1 MHHLLVEHDM
11 GLVMDVCDN
20 ILAISFGKKL
30 AQGSAKEIHPN
41 KDVQAAYLG
50 APEEVED
57 EELLEIRNLVVR
69 YGVIEALHGIN
80 IDVEQGRWSLS
91 GC

>member
-1 MHHLLVEHDM
+1 M

-30 AQGSAKEIHPN
+30 AQGSAKEIQSN

-50 APEEVED
+50 APEEAEK
-57 EELLEIRNLVVR
+57 
-69 YGVIEALHGIN
+69 
-80 IDVEQGRWSLS
+80 
-91 GC
+91 